1 MNGVRVNGVSRDNL
15 LHMGHM
21 SDVLQLVDMGGYN
34 GSVWVVLLPYGGFAC
49 SGCQQFIVIGRP
61 RF

>member
-1 MNGVRVNGVSRDNL
+1 VNGVSRYNL
-15 LHMGHM
+15 LHMGHT

-34 GSVWVVLLPYGGFAC
+34 GSVWAVLLPYGGFAW
-49 SGCQQFIVIGRP
+49 SECQKFIVIGRP